1 MKTFAC
7 VLLIHQMSVKLL
19 QSSIVVVMKPTS
31 VALRLTGFLQ
41 RYEYILPSHMTGD
54 YSFDRVKRDGRNKWD
69 QDHIAVT
76 HSSRTV

>member
-1 MKTFAC
+1 
-7 VLLIHQMSVKLL
+7 
-19 QSSIVVVMKPTS
+19 
-31 VALRLTGFLQ
+31 
-41 RYEYILPSHMTGD
+41 MTGD